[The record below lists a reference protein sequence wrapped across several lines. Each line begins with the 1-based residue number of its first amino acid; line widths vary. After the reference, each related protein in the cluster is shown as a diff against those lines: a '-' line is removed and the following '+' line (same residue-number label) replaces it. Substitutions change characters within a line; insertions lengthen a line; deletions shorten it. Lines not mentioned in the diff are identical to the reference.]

1 MKEQKRK
8 STGPMGPVETPIQ
21 STEAPAVGRKRRHTI
36 AERLR
41 ILEESDLCRHGELG
55 ALLRR
60 EGLYHSTIRKWR
72 KWRDEMANKG
82 LVPDNGK
89 RAVYNELARV
99 KRENKR
105 LKLQLERTKGLI
117 DLQKKALELLESM
130 DLDEKS
136 SEDS

>member
-1 MKEQKRK
+1 MKEQRET
-8 STGPMGPVETPIQ
+8 STGPRGPVETPPQ
-21 STEAPAVGRKRRHTI
+21 SREVPVVGRKRRHTI
-36 AERLR
+36 VERLR

-72 KWRDEMANKG
+72 KWRDEMADKG

-117 DLQKKALELLESM
+117 DLQKKALELLESL
-130 DLDEKS
+130 DHDEKS
-136 SEDS
+136 SENS